1 MRPLQCAIVAAALR
15 AAAPSG
21 CVEIR
26 LFDSFRDGWN
36 GAAWSVRAWNA
47 TAIVASGTLADGAS
61 GAAAACVAAGCYV
74 LEATAGDY
82 ESEISWSGRAGGARP
97 GHL

>member
-1 MRPLQCAIVAAALR
+1 MRLLQCAIVAAALR

-21 CVEIR
+21 CVEIQ

-47 TAIVASGTLADGAS
+47 TAIVARARARTFPLK
-61 GAAAACVAAGCYV
+61 
-74 LEATAGDY
+74 
-82 ESEISWSGRAGGARP
+82 SW
-97 GHL
+97 